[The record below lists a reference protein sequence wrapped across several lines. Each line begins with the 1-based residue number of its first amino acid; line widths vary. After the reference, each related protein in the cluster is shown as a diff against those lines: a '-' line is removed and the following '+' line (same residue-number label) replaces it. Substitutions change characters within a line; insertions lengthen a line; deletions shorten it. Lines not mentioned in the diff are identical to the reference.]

1 MVSVFCLSHSL
12 VEHSFTEQTTHTH
25 TQHAL
30 CLFVFV
36 LMFNWSDTLYFACA
50 GHTYTITVL
59 LADTVA
65 VAAADAVV
73 FFFYFFSHLS
83 FLSPSQF
90 SLSLSLIH
98 LHLSTA
104 WIAFGKSFI
113 GNNLMHKRNILF
125 YFQLTIVC
133 ARFAVL
139 LFCFG
144 CNFCYLHFTVVL
156 LLLVVIQLEITSSCK
171 RFKLNWT
178 ETQNSEVFVFNGFSN
193 GTNIAWEWYC
203 MSELANM
210 LVIKYSFRMMLA
222 DTLQRSF
229 VSILASFT
237 CGLCLGY
244 VQLLCAS

>member
-1 MVSVFCLSHSL
+1 MNESEQRTRTHSMRC
-12 VEHSFTEQTTHTH
+12 VC
-25 TQHAL
+25 L
-30 CLFVFV
+30 CLCWCSIEAIRFIS
-36 LMFNWSDTLYFACA
+36 LALGTLIQSPFFLP
-50 GHTYTITVL
+50 IL
-59 LADTVA
+59 LLLLPPMRL
-65 VAAADAVV
+65 
-73 FFFYFFSHLS
+73 FSSSISFHIFLFYRLRS
-83 FLSPSQF
+83 

-193 GTNIAWEWYC
+193 ETNIAWEWYC

-210 LVIKYSFRMMLA
+210 LVII
-222 DTLQRSF
+222 
-229 VSILASFT
+229 SI
-237 CGLCLGY
+237 
-244 VQLLCAS
+244 

>member
-12 VEHSFTEQTTHTH
+12 VEHSFTERTTHTH

-30 CLFVFV
+30 CLYVFVFI
-36 LMFNWSDTLYFACA
+36 FNWSDTLYFACA

-90 SLSLSLIH
+90 SPSLLH
-98 LHLSTA
+98 LHSSTA

-113 GNNLMHKRNILF
+113 GNNLIHKQNILF
-125 YFQLTIVC
+125 YFQLAIVC

-193 GTNIAWEWYC
+193 ETNIAWEWYC

-210 LVIKYSFRMMLA
+210 LVIIF
-222 DTLQRSF
+222 
-229 VSILASFT
+229 I
-237 CGLCLGY
+237 
-244 VQLLCAS
+244 